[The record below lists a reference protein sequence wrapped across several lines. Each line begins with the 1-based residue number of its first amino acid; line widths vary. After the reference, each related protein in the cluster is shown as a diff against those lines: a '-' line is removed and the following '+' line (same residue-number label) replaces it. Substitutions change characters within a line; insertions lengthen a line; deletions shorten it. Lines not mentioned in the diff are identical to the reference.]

1 MSTQGITFNA
11 IKNFLQT
18 AKHRQSKKSH
28 CLGGCHVTLERPCNL
43 SSHSVLE
50 ASEMATIPWPTVC
63 ASSSFVQHVR
73 FSQVQPVISTHTEL
87 WHQSLSSH
95 SKLAQRQEKKKK
107 EKKKPNEQRREKKKR
122 KKNHKAI
129 LQQRDCVCVYI
140 FYMYNVQYTHSHAM
154 VRRYRYNKTNTNK
167 LFLPPPSSA
176 LGFNNAATVRAGL
189 RVSQVAQGSYPLA
202 GTLPHAHL
210 A

>member
-95 SKLAQRQEKKKK
+95 SKLAQRQGKKKK
-107 EKKKPNEQRREKKKR
+107 KKSQMSRQKER
-122 KKNHKAI
+122 KKEKNTRLYYNSVI
-129 LQQRDCVCVYI
+129 VCVYI
-140 FYMYNVQYTHSHAM
+140 YFICTTYSTH
-154 VRRYRYNKTNTNK
+154 
-167 LFLPPPSSA
+167 
-176 LGFNNAATVRAGL
+176 
-189 RVSQVAQGSYPLA
+189 
-202 GTLPHAHL
+202 TLTL
-210 A
+210 W

>member
-73 FSQVQPVISTHTEL
+73 FSQVQPVISTNTEL

-95 SKLAQRQEKKKK
+95 SKLAQRQGKKKK
-107 EKKKPNEQRREKKKR
+107 KSLMSRQKER
-122 KKNHKAI
+122 KKEKNTRLYYNSVI
-129 LQQRDCVCVYI
+129 VCVYI
-140 FYMYNVQYTHSHAM
+140 YFICTTYSTH
-154 VRRYRYNKTNTNK
+154 
-167 LFLPPPSSA
+167 
-176 LGFNNAATVRAGL
+176 
-189 RVSQVAQGSYPLA
+189 
-202 GTLPHAHL
+202 TLTL
-210 A
+210 W

>member
-11 IKNFLQT
+11 IKNFLQA
-18 AKHRQSKKSH
+18 AKQRQSKKSH

-95 SKLAQRQEKKKK
+95 SKLAQRQEKKRKK
-107 EKKKPNEQRREKKKR
+107 EKKKPNEQRREKKK
-122 KKNHKAI
+122 KT
-129 LQQRDCVCVYI
+129 QGYI
-140 FYMYNVQYTHSHAM
+140 TTA
-154 VRRYRYNKTNTNK
+154 
-167 LFLPPPSSA
+167 
-176 LGFNNAATVRAGL
+176 
-189 RVSQVAQGSYPLA
+189 
-202 GTLPHAHL
+202 
-210 A
+210 